1 MVIASKRL
9 KGFPVK
15 IIISKSERVLRFEA
29 NSESEN
35 DGFITCL
42 NLPSGDIEHDDDDDL
57 I

>member
-1 MVIASKRL
+1 MVITSKRL
-9 KGFPVK
+9 KGSPVK

-42 NLPSGDIEHDDDDDL
+42 NLPSGDIEHDDDDL